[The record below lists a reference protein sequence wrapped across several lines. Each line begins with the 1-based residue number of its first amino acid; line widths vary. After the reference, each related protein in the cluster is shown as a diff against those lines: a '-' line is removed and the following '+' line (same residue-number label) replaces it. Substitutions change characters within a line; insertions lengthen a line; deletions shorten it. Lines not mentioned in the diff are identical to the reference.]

1 MDTAHVDSRRVIVTD
16 RRHTQAAPLFSE
28 TYARLEKTIPPLA
41 QTQVVVMGG
50 FIGSTEDGVT
60 TTLGRGGSEYTAS
73 NVGAADGAQKIQIW
87 TDVDGPPP
95 APPTILW
102 AGPSV

>member
-1 MDTAHVDSRRVIVTD
+1 MERAPVVSSRVIITA

-50 FIGSTEDGVT
+50 FIGSAGAGVPT
-60 TTLGRGGSEYTAS
+60 TPGRGGGQYTPCPPRRR
-73 NVGAADGAQKIQIW
+73 VGPKELPDRTHGDGLPARR
-87 TDVDGPPP
+87 PPH
-95 APPTILW
+95 
-102 AGPSV
+102 